1 MKKFSKLILESK
13 NETREMSPLTNPVDW
28 EEIFKPLIEHIES
41 NLQSKVQGPGSAVF
55 TSKTKA
61 LLDEFIDQVEEDYKD
76 YFQYEIHD
84 GSQESFLQAFNIN
97 VDLSLLM
104 DCIQPL
110 LDRTEDVEDSGN
122 FDFGAFVID
131 IVSIKYN
138 TNEEIVEDLLDVHGK
153 LKMLDADFTMRVTKS
168 KRTGTDAEHAFDQF
182 YAQKSRETETV
193 SLKKILKDVDDLLDL
208 LDGEKISN
216 VIIYVYNKET
226 VQAQDLDD

>member
-13 NETREMSPLTNPVDW
+13 DETREMSPLTNPVDW
-28 EEIFKPLIEHIES
+28 DEIFKPLIEHIES
-41 NLQSKVQGPGSAVF
+41 NLQSKVQGPGNAVF

-97 VDLSLLM
+97 VDYRDIM

-110 LDRTEDVEDSGN
+110 LDRTDDVEDSGN
-122 FDFGAFVID
+122 FDFGAFVVD

-138 TNEEIVEDLLDVHGK
+138 TNEEIAEDLADVQGK
-153 LKMLDADFTMRVTKS
+153 LKMLNADFTIQVK
-168 KRTGTDAEHAFDQF
+168 
-182 YAQKSRETETV
+182 KSRGPREIATI
-193 SLKKILKDVDDLLDL
+193 SLTKTSTDIDTLLLNGL
-208 LDGEKISN
+208 LEGEKISN

-226 VQAQDLDD
+226 VQGADLN

>member
-13 NETREMSPLTNPVDW
+13 DETRTMSPLTNPVDW
-28 EEIFKPLIEHIES
+28 DEIFKPLIDHIEN

-55 TSKTKA
+55 TSKTKG

-76 YFQYEIHD
+76 YYQYEIHD

-97 VDLSLLM
+97 VDYRDIM

-122 FDFGAFVID
+122 FDFGAFVVD

-138 TNEEIVEDLLDVHGK
+138 TNEEIAEDLADVHGK
-153 LKMLDADFTMRVTKS
+153 LKMLDADFTMQVK
-168 KRTGTDAEHAFDQF
+168 
-182 YAQKSRETETV
+182 KSRGPRETSTI
-193 SLKKILKDVDDLLDL
+193 SLTKTSTDIDTLFLNGLLE
-208 LDGEKISN
+208 GEKISN

-226 VQAQDLDD
+226 VQAMDLD

>member
-1 MKKFSKLILESK
+1 MKKFSKLILENK
-13 NETREMSPLTNPVDW
+13 NEARTMSPLTNPVDW
-28 EEIFKPLIEHIES
+28 DEIFKPLIDHIEN

-55 TSKTKA
+55 TGKTKG

-76 YFQYEIHD
+76 YYQYEIHD

-97 VDLSLLM
+97 VDYRDIM

-122 FDFGAFVID
+122 FDFGAFVVD

-138 TNEEIVEDLLDVHGK
+138 TNEEIAEDLADVHGK
-153 LKMLDADFTMRVTKS
+153 LKMLDADFTIQVKKS
-168 KRTGTDAEHAFDQF
+168 KG
-182 YAQKSRETETV
+182 SRETATI
-193 SLKKILKDVDDLLDL
+193 SLTKTSIDIDTLFLNGLLE
-208 LDGEKISN
+208 GEKVSN

-226 VQAQDLDD
+226 VQALDLD

>member
-13 NETREMSPLTNPVDW
+13 SETREMGPLTNPVDW
-28 EEIFKPLIEHIES
+28 DEIFKPLIEHIEN

-55 TSKTKA
+55 TSKTKS

-97 VDLSLLM
+97 VDYRDIM

-110 LDRTEDVEDSGN
+110 LDRTDDVEDSGN

-138 TNEEIVEDLLDVHGK
+138 ANEEIVEDLLDVQGK
-153 LKMLDADFTMRVTKS
+153 LKMLDADFTMKVTKS
-168 KRTGTDAEHAFDQF
+168 KGV
-182 YAQKSRETETV
+182 RETETI
-193 SLKKILKDVDDLLDL
+193 SLKKTSTDIDDLLDL
-208 LDGEKISN
+208 LEGEKISN
-216 VIIYVYNKET
+216 VIIYVYNSKT
-226 VQAQDLDD
+226 VQALDLN

>member
-13 NETREMSPLTNPVDW
+13 SETREMGPLTNPVDW
-28 EEIFKPLIEHIES
+28 DEIFKPLIEHIEN

-55 TSKTKA
+55 TSKTKS

-97 VDLSLLM
+97 VDYRDIM

-110 LDRTEDVEDSGN
+110 LDRTDDVEDSGN

-138 TNEEIVEDLLDVHGK
+138 TNEEIVEDLLDVQGK
-153 LKMLDADFTMRVTKS
+153 LKMLDADFTMKVTKS
-168 KRTGTDAEHAFDQF
+168 KGV
-182 YAQKSRETETV
+182 RETETI
-193 SLKKILKDVDDLLDL
+193 SLKKTSTDIDDLLDL
-208 LDGEKISN
+208 LEGEKISN
-216 VIIYVYNKET
+216 VIIYVYNSKT
-226 VQAQDLDD
+226 VQALDLN

>member
-28 EEIFKPLIEHIES
+28 DEIFKPLIEHIEN

-55 TSKTKA
+55 TNKTKA

-97 VDLSLLM
+97 ADYRDIM

-110 LDRTEDVEDSGN
+110 LDRTEDVEDSSN
-122 FDFGAFVID
+122 FDFGALVID

-138 TNEEIVEDLLDVHGK
+138 TNEEIVEDLLDVQGK
-153 LKMLDADFTMRVTKS
+153 LKMLNADFTMRVTKS
-168 KRTGTDAEHAFDQF
+168 KGH
-182 YAQKSRETETV
+182 RETETI
-193 SLKKILKDVDDLLDL
+193 SLTKTTKDVDDLLDL

-216 VIIYVYNKET
+216 VIIYIYNKET
-226 VQAQDLDD
+226 VQAADLD

>member
-122 FDFGAFVID
+122 FDIGAFVID

-168 KRTGTDAEHAFDQF
+168 KGV
-182 YAQKSRETETV
+182 RETETI
-193 SLKKILKDVDDLLDL
+193 SLTKTTKDVDDLLDL

>member
-28 EEIFKPLIEHIES
+28 DEIFKPLIEHIEN

-55 TSKTKA
+55 TSKTKG
-61 LLDEFIDQVEEDYKD
+61 LLDQFIDQVEEDYKD

-97 VDLSLLM
+97 VDYRDIM

-110 LDRTEDVEDSGN
+110 LDRTSDVEDSGN
-122 FDFGAFVID
+122 FVLGAFVID

-138 TNEEIVEDLLDVHGK
+138 TNEEIAEDLADVQGK
-153 LKMLDADFTMRVTKS
+153 LKMLNADFTMNITKS
-168 KRTGTDAEHAFDQF
+168 IGKGLERL
-182 YAQKSRETETV
+182 RETETI
-193 SLKKILKDVDDLLDL
+193 SLTKTSTDVDTLFLNGL
-208 LDGEKISN
+208 TEFGSQSERISN
-216 VIIYVYNKET
+216 IIIYIYNSKT
-226 VQAQDLDD
+226 VQAMDLN

>member
-1 MKKFSKLILESK
+1 MKKFSKLILETK
-13 NETREMSPLTNPVDW
+13 NEARTMSPLTNPVDW
-28 EEIFKPLIEHIES
+28 DEIFKPLIEHIES

-55 TSKTKA
+55 TDKTKG
-61 LLDEFIDQVEEDYKD
+61 LLDQFIDQVEEDYKD

-97 VDLSLLM
+97 VDYRDIM

-110 LDRTEDVEDSGN
+110 LDRTDDVEDSGN

-138 TNEEIVEDLLDVHGK
+138 KNEEIVEDLLDIQGK
-153 LKMLDADFTMRVTKS
+153 LKMLDVDFTIRVAKS
-168 KRTGTDAEHAFDQF
+168 KGP
-182 YAQKSRETETV
+182 RETETV
-193 SLKKILKDVDDLLDL
+193 SLTKTTTDVEDLLDL
-208 LDGEKISN
+208 LEGEKISN

-226 VQAQDLDD
+226 VQALDLD

>member
-28 EEIFKPLIEHIES
+28 DEIFKPLMEHIES
-41 NLQSKVQGPGSAVF
+41 NLQSKVKGPGNAVF

-76 YFQYEIHD
+76 YYQYEIHD
-84 GSQESFLQAFNIN
+84 GSQESFLQVFNIN
-97 VDLSLLM
+97 ADYRDIM

-110 LDRTEDVEDSGN
+110 LDRTEDVEDSSN
-122 FDFGAFVID
+122 FDFGALVID

-138 TNEEIVEDLLDVHGK
+138 KNEEIVEDLLDVQGK
-153 LKMLDADFTMRVTKS
+153 LKMLNADFTMRVTKS
-168 KRTGTDAEHAFDQF
+168 KGH
-182 YAQKSRETETV
+182 RETETI
-193 SLKKILKDVDDLLDL
+193 SLTKTTKDVDDLLDL

-216 VIIYVYNKET
+216 VIIYIYNKET
-226 VQAQDLDD
+226 VQAADLD

>member
-13 NETREMSPLTNPVDW
+13 DETREMSPLTNPVDW

-55 TSKTKA
+55 TSKTKS

-76 YFQYEIHD
+76 YFQYEIYD

-110 LDRTEDVEDSGN
+110 LDRTEDVEDSEN

-168 KRTGTDAEHAFDQF
+168 KDV
-182 YAQKSRETETV
+182 RETETV
-193 SLKKILKDVDDLLDL
+193 SLTKTTKDVDDLLDL
-208 LDGEKISN
+208 LDGERISN

-226 VQAQDLDD
+226 VQAADLD

>member
-13 NETREMSPLTNPVDW
+13 DEARTMSPLTNPVDW
-28 EEIFKPLIEHIES
+28 DEIFKPLIEHIEN

-97 VDLSLLM
+97 VDYRDIM

-110 LDRTEDVEDSGN
+110 LDRTDDVEDSGN

-138 TNEEIVEDLLDVHGK
+138 TNEEIVEDLLDVQGK
-153 LKMLDADFTMRVTKS
+153 LKMLDVDFTIRVVKS
-168 KRTGTDAEHAFDQF
+168 KGP
-182 YAQKSRETETV
+182 RETETV
-193 SLKKILKDVDDLLDL
+193 SLTKTTTDVEDLLDL
-208 LDGEKISN
+208 LEGEKISN
-216 VIIYVYNKET
+216 VIIYVYNSKT
-226 VQAQDLDD
+226 VQAMDLD

>member
-13 NETREMSPLTNPVDW
+13 DETREMSPLTNPVDW

-55 TSKTKA
+55 TSKTKS

-76 YFQYEIHD
+76 YFQYEIYD
-84 GSQESFLQAFNIN
+84 GSQESFLQAFDIN
-97 VDLSLLM
+97 VNLSLLM

-168 KRTGTDAEHAFDQF
+168 KDV
-182 YAQKSRETETV
+182 RETETV
-193 SLKKILKDVDDLLDL
+193 SLTKTTKDVDDLLDL
-208 LDGEKISN
+208 LDGERISN

-226 VQAQDLDD
+226 VQAADLD

>member
-13 NETREMSPLTNPVDW
+13 KETREMSPLTNPVDW
-28 EEIFKPLIEHIES
+28 DEIFKPLIEHIEN

-97 VDLSLLM
+97 VDYRDIM

-110 LDRTEDVEDSGN
+110 LDRTDDVEDSGN

-131 IVSIKYN
+131 IVGIKYN

-168 KRTGTDAEHAFDQF
+168 KGV
-182 YAQKSRETETV
+182 RETETI
-193 SLKKILKDVDDLLDL
+193 SLTKILTDVNDLLDIME
-208 LDGEKISN
+208 GEKISN
-216 VIIYVYNKET
+216 VIIYIYNKET
-226 VQAQDLDD
+226 VQAADLD